1 MVRFSRI
8 DLSVAGFGKT
18 AATGRAETTSCSRS
32 EIFWLGGEMRNSSE
46 LAGWGSGEEY
56 RSGSGSGRLALAGIV
71 ASDANGLA
79 LLMIGHLFFGCGGL
93 RENDVFYFLG
103 ECFVISPCNHIV
115 VVVPHLVNCHAA
127 L

>member
-1 MVRFSRI
+1 MRFSRI

-18 AATGRAETTSCSRS
+18 AATGRVEKTSCSRS
-32 EIFWLGGEMRNSSE
+32 EIVWIGGEMRGSVE
-46 LAGWGSGEEY
+46 LVGCGSGEEY
-56 RSGSGSGRLALAGIV
+56 RSGSGSGRFALAGIV

-79 LLMIGHLFFGCGGL
+79 LLMIGHLFFGGGGL
-93 RENDVFYFLG
+93 HENDVFYFLG

>member
-1 MVRFSRI
+1 VVRFSRI

-56 RSGSGSGRLALAGIV
+56 RSGSGSGRLALAGM

>member
-8 DLSVAGFGKT
+8 DLSVGVFGKT
-18 AATGRAETTSCSRS
+18 TATERAEKTSCSRS
-32 EIFWLGGEMRNSSE
+32 EIVWLGGEMRDSAE
-46 LAGWGSGEEY
+46 LVGLGSGEEY
-56 RSGSGSGRLALAGIV
+56 RSGSGSGRFALAGIV
-71 ASDANGLA
+71 ASDAKGLA
-79 LLMIGHLFFGCGGL
+79 LLMIGHLFFGCSGL

-115 VVVPHLVNCHAA
+115 VVVPHLVNRHAS

>member
-71 ASDANGLA
+71 ASDAKGLT

>member
-1 MVRFSRI
+1 VVRFSRI
-8 DLSVAGFGKT
+8 DLSVAGLGKAT
-18 AATGRAETTSCSRS
+18 GTGRAEMTSRS
-32 EIFWLGGEMRNSSE
+32 RPGIVWLGGEMRDSVE

-56 RSGSGSGRLALAGIV
+56 RSGSGSGRFALAGIV

-103 ECFVISPCNHIV
+103 
-115 VVVPHLVNCHAA
+115 
-127 L
+127 

>member
-8 DLSVAGFGKT
+8 DLSVAGFGNT
-18 AATGRAETTSCSRS
+18 AATGRAKTTSCSRS
-32 EIFWLGGEMRNSSE
+32 GIVWLGGEMRDSVE
-46 LAGWGSGEEY
+46 LVGWSSGEEY
-56 RSGSGSGRLALAGIV
+56 RSGSGSGRFALAGIV
-71 ASDANGLA
+71 ASDAKGLT

-115 VVVPHLVNCHAA
+115 VVVPYLVNRHAA
-127 L
+127 F